1 MFKNSTFLSTV
12 TKQHDR
18 ALSKWIGHLGWPLR
32 QIIHNVCLK
41 PGKLWLESTPYQK
54 THLHT
59 NLSIDPDLF
68 LRAKT
73 WERVLSVVFF
83 CNIIMLQLPPQTQGH
98 WYQGKPH
105 GIVPSFRWV
114 ICALWKA
121 LSGLTVSVSRPSEPV
136 GMPSTP
142 HPMHPQ
148 NKILC
153 DFDFAEGPDNL
164 YHIRLNIF
172 AQLTIE

>member
-1 MFKNSTFLSTV
+1 MTEHWQNELVIWVGLSD
-12 TKQHDR
+12 KLFIMS
-18 ALSKWIGHLGWPLR
+18 ALNQASYGWKVPHTRKPICTPTCQLT
-32 QIIHNVCLK
+32 QIYFYAPK
-41 PGKLWLESTPYQK
+41 RESAYWA
-54 THLHT
+54 
-59 NLSIDPDLF
+59 LF
-68 LRAKT
+68 F
-73 WERVLSVVFF
+73 FF

-142 HPMHPQ
+142 HPMQPQ

-164 YHIRLNIF
+164 YHIRLNIL